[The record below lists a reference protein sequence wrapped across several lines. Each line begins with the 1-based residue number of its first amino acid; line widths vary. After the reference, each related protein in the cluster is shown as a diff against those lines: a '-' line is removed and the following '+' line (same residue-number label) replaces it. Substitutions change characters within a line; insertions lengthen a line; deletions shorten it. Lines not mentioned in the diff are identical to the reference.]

1 MDLYDSFEL
10 NSYESKARINL
21 NCIIFV
27 CYLISFFSNIS
38 FFFIFILSK
47 YIYKWFGFIII
58 LIELVLLRISI
69 IKIQHLK
76 KSNFQLF
83 TRISYVLII
92 ILIANCLFFLIISI
106 YIIFKKIDPDL
117 IISFVFC
124 CSIWCI
130 FHVLFI
136 SILRYYIINKKFET
150 NKAIFKNKNF
160 TKKN

>member
-1 MDLYDSFEL
+1 MELYNSFEL
-10 NSYESKARINL
+10 NSYESKGRINL

-47 YIYKWFGFIII
+47 YIYKWFGFITII
-58 LIELVLLRISI
+58 IELVLLRISI
-69 IKIQHLK
+69 KKIQHLK

-92 ILIANCLFFLIISI
+92 ILLTNCLFFLIISI

-124 CSIWCI
+124 CYFNFHFFII
-130 FHVLFI
+130 F
-136 SILRYYIINKKFET
+136 
-150 NKAIFKNKNF
+150 
-160 TKKN
+160 